1 MIPLVSDT
9 HILFQMPPKKKF
21 KDTRSSSEVF
31 LLGQPS
37 PTPVTMTK
45 PLTNGDMVRYMHYMK
60 SLECNKSASWEMLS
74 SCPQIKG
81 TAEANCGSVWCF
93 LCQFNWW
100 LDNNWSSSKVRQF
113 KYHVMN
119 ISKDWQYMNKMSYR
133 LSKPELTTKR
143 WTCLRPSRIR

>member
-45 PLTNGDMVRYMHYMK
+45 PLTNVDMVRYLQYMK

-81 TAEANCGSVWCF
+81 TAEANCGIKGYQFSGGED
-93 LCQFNWW
+93 LCGVIFANLTGGWIITG
-100 LDNNWSSSKVRQF
+100 LPLKSDNSSI
-113 KYHVMN
+113 M
-119 ISKDWQYMNKMSYR
+119 
-133 LSKPELTTKR
+133 L
-143 WTCLRPSRIR
+143 